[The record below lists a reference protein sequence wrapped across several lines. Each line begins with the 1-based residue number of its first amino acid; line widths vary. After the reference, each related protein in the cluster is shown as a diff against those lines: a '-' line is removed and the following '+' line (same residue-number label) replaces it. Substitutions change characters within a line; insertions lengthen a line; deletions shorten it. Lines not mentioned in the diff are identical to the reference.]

1 MTPMPNE
8 SIRDPLFQLNALLW
22 LAQPLPEKSEINSL
36 LYQKGF
42 MVYAIA
48 PLLGLPP
55 DLRLM
60 AQGARI
66 NVQERVRPDVV
77 LAHEGDRK
85 FAFTECKANSFA
97 PASSTAEQARS
108 LLVVAGPRAA
118 EVLGLAPGQVTD
130 SLVAFMTPQS
140 EQGRLAQT
148 LTTLYEEL
156 DAAKIPGGQFSVL
169 GLLLTETEVSIAIND
184 RASAFF
190 ALPSGI
196 HPFIRREPDT
206 DPKPLYFIPYDPD
219 IDQSPEEREFCK
231 RVLFERIQ
239 STVVA
244 AVGRAS
250 PPCELSLNSEKIL
263 NDAMFGMYG
272 QWENRESARHM
283 QRLCRQLMG
292 ALMQAVNSEAPNSMT
307 FEPGQGWKIT
317 LHNNG
322 QHDKVLDALTRFSCV
337 TLDLQTEPQPG
348 LFDDL
353 EDGSLQGG
361 GE

>member
-8 SIRDPLFQLNALLW
+8 LIRDPLFQLNALLW
-22 LAQPLPEKSEINSL
+22 LAQPLPEKSEINPL

-60 AQGARI
+60 AQEARI

-77 LAHEGDRK
+77 LAHESNRK
-85 FAFTECKANSFA
+85 FAFTECKANSFG
-97 PASSTAEQARS
+97 PTSSTAEQGRS

-118 EVLGLAPGQVTD
+118 EVLGLAAGQVAD
-130 SLVAFMTPQS
+130 SLLAFMTPQT
-140 EQGRLAQT
+140 EQGPLAET
-148 LTTLYEEL
+148 LATLYREL
-156 DAAKIPGGQFSVL
+156 DAARIPGGQFSVL
-169 GLLLTETEVSIAIND
+169 GLVLTETEVSIAID
-184 RASAFF
+184 DQASAFF

-196 HPFIRREPDT
+196 NPFMRREPDT
-206 DPKPLYFIPYDPD
+206 DPKPIYFIPYDPD
-219 IDQSPEEREFCK
+219 IHQSPQEKEFCK

-244 AVGRAS
+244 AVGHAR

-263 NDAMFGMYG
+263 NDAMFGMYE

-283 QRLCRQLMG
+283 RRLCRQLMD
-292 ALMQAVNSEAPNSMT
+292 ALMQAVNSEALSSMI
-307 FEPGQGWKIT
+307 FQPREGWTIT
-317 LHNNG
+317 LQNNE
-322 QHDKVLDALTRFSCV
+322 QHEKILNALTRFSCD
-337 TLDLQTEPQPG
+337 TLDLRVEPQPG
-348 LFDDL
+348 LFDELD
-353 EDGSLQGG
+353 DGALQGG
-361 GE
+361 E